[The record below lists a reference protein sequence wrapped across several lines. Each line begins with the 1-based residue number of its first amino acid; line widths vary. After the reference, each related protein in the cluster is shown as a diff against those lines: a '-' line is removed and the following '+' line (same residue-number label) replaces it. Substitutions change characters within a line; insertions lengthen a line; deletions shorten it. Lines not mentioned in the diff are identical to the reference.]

1 MSRRKE
7 QAEKVAQELLK
18 PDVELTEAQIARKKR
33 CYNMATAY
41 IENRMNGRARIK
53 DIAEEYNLS
62 VTAAMGNIAIGMA
75 MFYPSAELKDEM
87 REEQFARVR
96 MIQDAHMERA
106 VSTER
111 VARGIDGKPIF
122 GEDGKPLVVYD
133 EKSAVAASV
142 VMKSAETMSKLFG
155 LSKERDRGNPEDD
168 VMKSLSTMKLNE
180 LLELQDRIKDGNT
193 SG

>member
-1 MSRRKE
+1 M
-7 QAEKVAQELLK
+7 V
-18 PDVELTEAQIARKKR
+18 
-33 CYNMATAY
+33 
-41 IENRMNGRARIK
+41 K

-111 VARGIDGKPIF
+111 IARGIDGKPIF
-122 GEDGKPLVVYD
+122 DEDGNPLVVYD

-180 LLELQDRIKDGNT
+180 LLELQDRIKNGNT